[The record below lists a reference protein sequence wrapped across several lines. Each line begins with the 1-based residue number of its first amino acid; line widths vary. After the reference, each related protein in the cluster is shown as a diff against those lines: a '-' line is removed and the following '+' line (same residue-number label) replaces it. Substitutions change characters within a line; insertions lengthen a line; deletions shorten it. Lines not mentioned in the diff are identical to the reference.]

1 MRILKVNPELISILK
16 RLQHFNKHS
25 QALSS
30 GPHEWVQGGVWGLNL
45 LALEFGFRLEAKR
58 LGAEAMRFGTT
69 AMLLSH

>member
-1 MRILKVNPELISILK
+1 MTAGLKGGGWRGIFEK
-16 RLQHFNKHS
+16 
-25 QALSS
+25 ALSS
-30 GPHEWVQGGVWGLNL
+30 GPQEWVQGGVWGLNL